1 MSVGPDGGGS
11 TKSGVISVRVQSGG
25 GSGGGSRGG
34 GQVGGINSEKEL
46 LFYF

>member
-1 MSVGPDGGGS
+1 MSVGPYGGGS
-11 TKSGVISVRVQSGG
+11 TKSGVISVRVE
-25 GSGGGSRGG
+25 SGGGSRGG